1 MQNTDMTDTL
11 YILANKP
18 DLRVATLDTVEETY
32 LHKDL
37 LEYEDGSFFTS
48 WQTSS
53 YKEAKDMQA
62 RAEQAGK
69 TYYIHEI

>member
-1 MQNTDMTDTL
+1 MTDTL
-11 YILANKP
+11 YILANKKCIKAVN
-18 DLRVATLDTVEETY
+18 LEQELETY

-37 LEYEDGSFFTS
+37 KDYAGGWFFTS

-53 YKEAKDMQA
+53 LKEAKDMQA
-62 RAEQAGK
+62 RAKQAGK